1 MIDVYM
7 WTSPSQEKL
16 NKSNVHQFFKISPFW
31 SERWSLFAS
40 NPGLWHLQQVSI
52 GSIAI
57 RPAGNKGSLD
67 STKQGKARHK
77 ITNHNIFFWDF
88 FLGGVEIDKTLNSK
102 GMEKGWMFV
111 WFYCLSLWICLKKL
125 LSLLLFLLVIGSQK
139 YPINFQL
146 QKGRCHDGLLISST
160 NFKHTYEQTGT
171 KPWQDIPL
179 HWFVQ
184 KGSWFHGLNKKT

>member
-7 WTSPSQEKL
+7 
-16 NKSNVHQFFKISPFW
+16 NVSFPRKTQQVKRFINFSKFHLSGQKGGLCLPPT
-31 SERWSLFAS
+31 
-40 NPGLWHLQQVSI
+40 PGLWHLQQVSI

-88 FLGGVEIDKTLNSK
+88 FLRGVEIDKTLNSK

-111 WFYCLSLWICLKKL
+111 SFYCLSLWICLKKL
-125 LSLLLFLLVIGSQK
+125 LSLLLFLLVIGSRK
-139 YPINFQL
+139 YPINFQF

-160 NFKHTYEQTGT
+160 NFKHAYEQR
-171 KPWQDIPL
+171 
-179 HWFVQ
+179 Q
-184 KGSWFHGLNKKT
+184 KTLRRPP